1 MDRNFET
8 QKELLLNLLQQLGLA
23 GHYPETSEVAEV
35 SSLDLVRRGE
45 YSTPTTLFQEDFLL
59 KPGEIPAVQ
68 DRYHALL
75 KRRLQVEAQRK
86 PPLFPWEDE
95 VKDYPTEL
103 ASPEASQPI
112 YAATSV
118 WMSQLR
124 NLKLPVRMPEAVL
137 TELFNQCQMVLTSS
151 LREGAKLVKA
161 VDSLFPGQAPL
172 LNDVAGYVM
181 ISPARTGGPSTLQ
194 ELAERAGIEF
204 PSDYEAAIDTQQMAL
219 SLLAAREILTT
230 LTLTVSSKQP
240 QLERE
245 WLTEV
250 GAFTLRT
257 HYQLGQGTVR
267 LRFDAELPCGGSLQ
281 FQGDEFRSMADR
293 DNAGHLSVEI
303 RDFVPGQTYPLEV
316 RLGEQDRLMFAVRP
330 LSE

>member
-23 GHYPETSEVAEV
+23 GQYPETSEVAEV
-35 SSLDLVRRGE
+35 SSLDPVRRGASSPP
-45 YSTPTTLFQEDFLL
+45 STLLIEDFLL

-75 KRRLQVEAQRK
+75 KRRLQVEAQRT

-95 VKDYPTEL
+95 VKEYPTEL
-103 ASPEASQPI
+103 STPEALQPV
-112 YAATSV
+112 YAATSA

-137 TELFNQCQMVLTSS
+137 TELFTQCQAVLTSS

-181 ISPARTGGPSTLQ
+181 FSPVRGSSSTLQ

-230 LTLTVSSKQP
+230 LTLTISSKHSQV
-240 QLERE
+240 ERE

-250 GAFTLRT
+250 GPFTLRT
-257 HYQLGQGTVR
+257 QYQINQGTVR

-281 FQGDEFRSMADR
+281 FQGEEFRSMADR

-303 RDFVPGQTYPLEV
+303 RDFVPGKTYPLEV